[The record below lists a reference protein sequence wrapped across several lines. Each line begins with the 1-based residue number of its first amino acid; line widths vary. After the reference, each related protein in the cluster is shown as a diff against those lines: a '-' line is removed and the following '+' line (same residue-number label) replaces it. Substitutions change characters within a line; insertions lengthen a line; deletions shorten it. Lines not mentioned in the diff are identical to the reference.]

1 MFGPPSKT
9 FVLVF
14 YQTVKTFRRSYCEME
29 MKQNTVWKK
38 KGFGV
43 CMLMCFYN
51 HVAKCDQFEVKLVDV
66 WELALKCSVCVYF
79 HHVSWHMFPLLL
91 AANGEF
97 PPRSLSTHR
106 PCTRRPRQSKSTLK
120 SQEEALFFSFLF
132 FCGALG
138 VCARVAK
145 WSAKCCLTVW
155 NLNGL

>member
-51 HVAKCDQFEVKLVDV
+51 HVAKCDQFEVKLVWRV
-66 WELALKCSVCVYF
+66 WAGFEMQCVCVYF

-106 PCTRRPRQSKSTLK
+106 PCTRHHV
-120 SQEEALFFSFLF
+120 SQRALWNLRKRLFFFLF
-132 FCGALG
+132 SFFAVLWECAL
-138 VCARVAK
+138 VWLNEVP
-145 WSAKCCLTVW
+145 SAVSLFET
-155 NLNGL
+155 